1 MATSNEEVER
11 DVEVKNEEETQL
23 MEMQENPQKS
33 FKMLKIMSKSKH
45 RI

>member
-23 MEMQENPQKS
+23 MEM
-33 FKMLKIMSKSKH
+33 
-45 RI
+45 